1 MKLKIIKKLLK
12 SLIVI
17 GVLVSLEGCQTVAV
31 VADQECDRN
40 LDKCI
45 AGYKRCVKDLEQ
57 QKEYL
62 KTVNQQIKKERL
74 KSVGY
79 GILAGIIAGAV
90 IGTAAGISV
99 KQSKQK

>member
-1 MKLKIIKKLLK
+1 MA
-12 SLIVI
+12 
-17 GVLVSLEGCQTVAV
+17 VSLASSCQTITMVEEP
-31 VADQECDRN
+31 ECEKH

-45 AGYKRCVKDLEQ
+45 DGYRRCVKDLEQ

-62 KTVNQQIKKERL
+62 KTVNNHVKKERL

-79 GILAGIIAGAV
+79 GILSGIIAGAV